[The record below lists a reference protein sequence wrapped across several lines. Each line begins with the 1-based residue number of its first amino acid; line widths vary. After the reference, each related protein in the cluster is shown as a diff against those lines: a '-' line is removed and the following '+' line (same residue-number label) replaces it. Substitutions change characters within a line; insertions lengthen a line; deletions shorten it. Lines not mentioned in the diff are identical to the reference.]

1 MNFINDQ
8 KFQEICSLLYKVFF
22 DENKIKKI
30 NIFLSEKKL
39 INIKYENLAHL
50 LGIQYYIWI
59 LN

>member
-50 LGIQYYIWI
+50 LGIQYYI
-59 LN
+59 